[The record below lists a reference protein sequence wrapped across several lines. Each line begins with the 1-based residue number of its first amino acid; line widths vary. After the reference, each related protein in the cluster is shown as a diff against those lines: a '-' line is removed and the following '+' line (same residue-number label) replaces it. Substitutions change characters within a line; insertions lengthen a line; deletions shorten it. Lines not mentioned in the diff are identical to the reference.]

1 MTTTTTPSFRLLLI
15 AAALSFLTSFNHYCI
30 GEEAVF
36 PTTSLEMWQDGVW
49 LKQYLYGGDVQH
61 NPLFN
66 WLIIAFSNLFGW
78 THVLGVAR
86 GLTICATLATAAVLA
101 WLTWRLFRE
110 RSFAAFAA
118 LIYLTFEDVLMYHGW
133 LAYVDPLF
141 ALFIFSAIAALWIAC
156 TEQRRSL
163 LWVAAIALTCAFLT
177 KAFTAYVFYG
187 AALLVLARLSTN
199 RELLLGKT
207 SLMAHVAMLLAPLLW
222 FALIPAGHGQS
233 GRMFDEILSKLA
245 PPDITDYLTKLALY
259 PLEIWFGLLPA
270 GILAIYFALR
280 GRINASET
288 QPEHF
293 RDALLITALNF
304 LPYWLAPQS
313 GIRYVMPIYPL
324 FALIAARLIW
334 RAGSPAV
341 HTTRRWL
348 AATIALNFIL
358 GLIVFPYYQ
367 HKYRGENYALAAA
380 DIVSRTRGQPLYN
393 IDTTTN
399 GMNVTFYINQL
410 RYPQHALQY
419 PPQSFNPDYPLGAG
433 RALVRAPL
441 PNEQSG
447 FIIAMPVDAQMGT
460 LVKEYQLGGDKL
472 YLLCRG
478 AACETALPVK

>member
-1 MTTTTTPSFRLLLI
+1 MTTTTTHSFRLLLI
-15 AAALSFLTSFNHYCI
+15 AAALSFLTAFNFYCI

-66 WLIIAFSNLFGW
+66 WLIIAFANLFGW

-156 TEQRRSL
+156 AEQRKAL
-163 LWVAAIALTCAFLT
+163 LWVAGIALTCAFLA

-187 AALLVLARLSTN
+187 AALFVLAR
-199 RELLLGKT
+199 T
-207 SLMAHVAMLLAPLLW
+207 SLNRKLLFSKMSLAAHAAVLFAPLAW
-222 FALIPAGHGQS
+222 FALIPAGQGQS
-233 GRMFDEILSKLA
+233 GRMFKEILSKLA
-245 PPDITDYLTKLALY
+245 PPDIAGYLAKLVLY
-259 PLEIWFGLLPA
+259 PLDIWSGLLPA

-280 GRINASET
+280 GRIGESET

-313 GIRYVMPIYPL
+313 GIRYLLPIYPL

-334 RAGSPAV
+334 RAGSPAIL
-341 HTTRRWL
+341 TTRRWL
-348 AATIALNFIL
+348 AATIALNFVL

-380 DIVSRTRGQPLYN
+380 DIVSLTRGQPLYN

-419 PPQSFNPDYPLGAG
+419 PPQEFNPDFSLGEG
-433 RALVRAPL
+433 RALARAAPST
-441 PNEQSG
+441 EQSG
-447 FIIAMPVDAQMGT
+447 FIIAMPIDAKMGT

-472 YLLCRG
+472 YLLCHG
-478 AACETALPVK
+478 AACKTALPIK

>member
-1 MTTTTTPSFRLLLI
+1 MTTTPPPSFRLLLI
-15 AAALSFLTSFNHYCI
+15 AAALSFLTAFNHFCI
-30 GEEAVF
+30 GEEAIF
-36 PTTSLEMWQDGVW
+36 PITSMEMWQDGVW
-49 LKQYLYGGDVQH
+49 LKQYLFGGDVQH

-78 THVLGVAR
+78 THTLGVAR
-86 GLTICATLATAAVLA
+86 GLTICATLATASVLA

-141 ALFIFSAIAALWIAC
+141 ALFIFTSIAALWIAC
-156 TEQRRSL
+156 AEQRAAL

-177 KAFTAYVFYG
+177 KAYTAYVFYG
-187 AALLVLARLSTN
+187 AALLVLARTGAHRKLLFGRLS
-199 RELLLGKT
+199 LA
-207 SLMAHVAMLLAPLLW
+207 AHAAMLFAPLLW
-222 FALIPAGHGQS
+222 FALIPAGQEQS
-233 GRMFDEILSKLA
+233 GRMFKEILSKLT
-245 PPDITDYLTKLALY
+245 PPDIAGYLTKLALY
-259 PLEIWFGLLPA
+259 PMEIWSGLLPA

-280 GRINASET
+280 GRIKIGET
-288 QPEHF
+288 QPGHV

-313 GIRYVMPIYPL
+313 GVRYLLPIYPL

-334 RAGSPAV
+334 RAGDSAIR
-341 HTTRRWL
+341 TTRRWL
-348 AATIALNFIL
+348 AITIALNFVL
-358 GLIVFPYYQ
+358 GLIVIPYYQ

-380 DIVSRTRGQPLYN
+380 DIVSLTRGQPLYN
-393 IDTTTN
+393 VDVTTN

-419 PPQSFNPDYPLGAG
+419 PPREFNPDFSLGEG
-433 RALVRAPL
+433 RALARAVPATG
-441 PNEQSG
+441 QSG
-447 FIIAMPVDAQMGT
+447 FVIAMPADARIGT

-478 AACETALPVK
+478 SACETALPIK